1 RRVDG
6 LDRRAVL
13 CPHLPEEKILQL
25 FRSDNSALG
34 IRRETVGDLRPWQP
48 QAVFEIRERDAI
60 VGIGSLLD
68 QEADSKLPGDS
79 LVQLIAEVVTE
90 HSHSGV
96 AIGIGAAAV
105 DAVDEI
111 NSRYVGIATKATSHN
126 EVPALVADIDSECAA
141 LVAERTV
148 AQVFNSRG
156 DERTAVGIQSLRLLG
171 QQSPGDVVRV
181 IH

>member
-1 RRVDG
+1 HDRFLGITPHAVGSHDVTSAPIVQLDALAIDFLFEQRRVDG

-79 LVQLIAEVVTE
+79 LVQLIDEVLTE

-126 EVPALVADIDSECAA
+126 EVPALV
-141 LVAERTV
+141 
-148 AQVFNSRG
+148 
-156 DERTAVGIQSLRLLG
+156 
-171 QQSPGDVVRV
+171 
-181 IH
+181 